1 MPTVPLRTGPSVEL
15 GMAAPAKQTAQMDA
29 GVIQAQAQMM
39 GSVKQFADTVTK
51 AQDQADQLVVLE
63 KRREFERAKT
73 KALFDEK
80 EGALFAQGKN
90 AFEAQ
95 NKANETLSKTGKEL
109 IDSLSNERQKNL
121 FNNYLGN
128 EEVDIN
134 RRLTIHTSQEIRK
147 HDEDL
152 TRSSLDS
159 LLNRA
164 MTDFSNPNKIAE
176 NLAEQEILIRQMGE
190 RNGLAPEIIDSEILK
205 QKSTTHINI
214 LAKMASNQMDI
225 GASKYFAA
233 VKESMT
239 EADQIK
245 ADKMLKESSYRG
257 QSQRFVDQLN
267 QRGLGLEEGLNEAAK
282 IQDPRLREEVE
293 QRFSRVINLK
303 QQADNFRQEKIQM
316 SALNLIDQGKGI
328 DAIPV
333 EQWSSL
339 DDNRRK
345 GIMSYMSAKA
355 RGEDKRTDFEVYY
368 DLKEMAAE
376 YPDKFQQVNILDY
389 QNKLSNSD
397 LKQMIDLQ
405 TGVRGGKKGLLDG
418 FLTDKDIVKGA
429 MQEAGITDK
438 KAQAEFLAVIDG
450 VKTKNP
456 KMNNDDLRKVV
467 NEKLTRI
474 ITDKGYFDSGA
485 FPSVKFQ
492 YQLDPATDKIE
503 GVKYDSIPRE
513 EKTRISELLQSKGL
527 PVTEKSVSELYKQ
540 GLKMRMNWR

>member
-1 MPTVPLRTGPSVEL
+1 MPTVPLRSGPSVEL

-29 GVIQAQAQMM
+29 GVLTAQTQMM
-39 GSVKQFADTVTK
+39 GAATKLADAVTK

-63 KRREFERAKT
+63 KRREFENAKT

-90 AFEAQ
+90 AFEAR
-95 NKANETLSKTGKEL
+95 NRANEMLSKTGQEL
-109 IDSLSNERQKNL
+109 VESLSNERQKTL

-134 RRLTIHTSQEIRK
+134 RRLTIHTSREIRK

-152 TRSSLDS
+152 TKSSLDS

-176 NLAEQEILIRQMGE
+176 NLAEQEILLRQMGE
-190 RNGLAPEIIDSEILK
+190 RNGLAPEIVESEILR

-214 LAKMASNQMDI
+214 LAKMASNEMDM

-233 VKESMT
+233 VKGSMT

-245 ADKMLKESSYRG
+245 ADKMLKEASYRG

-368 DLKEMAAE
+368 DLKEMAAKA
-376 YPDKFQQVNILDY
+376 PDKFQQVNILDY

-418 FLTDKDIVKGA
+418 FMSDQQVVKAA
-429 MQEAGITDK
+429 MEEAGIKDK
-438 KAQAEFLAVIDG
+438 KAQAEFMAIIDTEATIR
-450 VKTKNP
+450 KP
-456 KMNNDDLRKVV
+456 KDNNELRKIV
-467 NEKLTRI
+467 NEKLTRV
-474 ITDKGYFDSGA
+474 ITDKGFLWDTT
-485 FPSVKFQ
+485 KFQ
-492 YQLDPATDKIE
+492 YQIDPAKDNIE

-513 EKTRISELLQSKGL
+513 EKTRISEFLTAKGL
-527 PVTEKSVSELYKQ
+527 PVTEKSVAELYKQ
-540 GLKMRMNWR
+540 GLKMRMNGR

>member
-1 MPTVPLRTGPSVEL
+1 MPTVPLRNGPSVEL

-29 GVIQAQAQMM
+29 GVIQAQTQMM
-39 GSVKQFADTVTK
+39 GAASKLADTVSK
-51 AQDQADQLVVLE
+51 AQDQADQLIVLE

-95 NKANETLSKTGKEL
+95 NKANEMLSKTGQEL
-109 IDSLSNERQKNL
+109 AESLSNEKQKAL

-176 NLAEQEILIRQMGE
+176 NLAEQEILLRQMGE
-190 RNGLAPEIIDSEILK
+190 RNGLAPEIVDSEILR

-245 ADKMLKESSYRG
+245 AGNMLKESSYRG
-257 QSQRFVDQLN
+257 QSQRIVDSFTNNNLS
-267 QRGLGLEEGLNEAAK
+267 LDDALKESSK

-293 QRFSRVINLK
+293 QRYMRVNSLK
-303 QQADNFRQEKIQM
+303 EAAKNQFQDNVQM
-316 SALNLIDQGKGI
+316 AALNLIDKGQGI

-333 EQWSSL
+333 EQWSQL
-339 DDNRRK
+339 DDTRRK
-345 GIMSYMSAKA
+345 GIMNYLSAKA
-355 RGEDKRTDFEVYY
+355 SGKDKKTDWEVYY
-368 DLKEMAAE
+368 DLKEKAGSDPAT
-376 YPDKFQQVNILDY
+376 FQKVNLLDY
-389 QNKLSNSD
+389 QEKLSNSD
-397 LKQMIDLQ
+397 LKKLIDLQ
-405 TGVRGGKKGLLDG
+405 TGIKGGKKGLLDG
-418 FLTDKDIVKGA
+418 FMSDQQVVKAA
-429 MQEAGITDK
+429 MEEAGIKNK
-438 KAQAEFLAVIDG
+438 KDQAEFMAIIDTEATIR
-450 VKTKNP
+450 KP
-456 KMNNDDLRKVV
+456 KDNNELRRIV
-467 NEKLTRI
+467 NEKLTRV
-474 ITDKGYFDSGA
+474 ITDKGFLWDTT
-485 FPSVKFQ
+485 KFQ
-492 YQLDPATDKIE
+492 YQVDPEKDQIQ
-503 GVKYDSIPRE
+503 GVKYDTIPQE
-513 EKTRISELLQSKGL
+513 ERLKITELLKSKNL
-527 PVTEKSVSELYKQ
+527 PVSEKSITEIYTFGIKKQ
-540 GLKMRMNWR
+540 MNGR